1 MENPQF
7 FRFQH
12 VIVSGHST
20 KNQLQTCSLK
30 LKVVQKTLKNHDK
43 ELIIIK
49 GQMNRVQHENQNLS
63 NKLKEA

>member
-7 FRFQH
+7 LKFQH
-12 VIVSGHST
+12 VLVSGHST
-20 KNQLQTCSLK
+20 KNQLQTCSLE
-30 LKVVQKTLKNHDK
+30 LKIVQKTLKNCDK

-63 NKLKEA
+63 NKLNEA